1 MSAAG
6 SFRQEGQ
13 ARQAARTCPSL
24 CLTVSLTGASPPPSL
39 PFPSRTRPRCGLSP
53 PSLGT
58 AGGCKA
64 GKGEGPERS
73 TGALNR
79 ARSRAGVGHNR
90 AEPPAARAAAACLRL
105 VRPGLELQ
113 LQLQRQ
119 QEQASAA
126 TAAGPEHCSRVPRPL
141 EGCLLVV
148 PPELLSLLPQLL
160 LLRALQEEA
169 VEVVVVAAAAG
180 GSARLVSRGRRHSFA
195 LHPAPRS

>member
-13 ARQAARTCPSL
+13 PRQAPRTCPSFS
-24 CLTVSLTGASPPPSL
+24 LTVSLTGASPPPSL

-53 PSLGT
+53 PSLGA

-79 ARSRAGVGHNR
+79 ARSKAGVGHNR

-113 LQLQRQ
+113 RQRQ
-119 QEQASAA
+119 QEQALGS

-169 VEVVVVAAAAG
+169 VEVVVVATAAG